1 MRTSIARALAVA
13 ARVVVVCTSS
23 VVAVAPAHA
32 LAFEDVP
39 RSDGS
44 TVLLA
49 FDCRDS
55 ETRQCKPNEKGFSKG
70 DGQRID
76 ALLRAKPYAEVLL
89 HSGGGNLAEGV
100 AVGEALRRHGM
111 AVRVA
116 PKSHCVSACTVAFLG
131 GVIRTVDEGAT
142 YEVHAYSGWSEGL
155 ADELKA
161 EVLTYPERTLR
172 DLARKERLVARDW
185 TFRLLHYM
193 QRMIGGRPDE
203 AALRSA
209 LASDATGLPR
219 YVSSGQLAADVV
231 RISAEGPAAAQTA
244 LMNLERDAV
253 EENIE
258 KLRPQASQLGPR
270 ASSALAM
277 LDAMFSSAIIRTA
290 PLPPEVLKRMG
301 YVTPVIGGGR

>member
-1 MRTSIARALAVA
+1 MRISIVGALAVG
-13 ARVVVVCTSS
+13 ARLLAVCTSGLG
-23 VVAVAPAHA
+23 AVSPAHA
-32 LAFEDVP
+32 LAFEDHL
-39 RSDGS
+39 RSDGA

-55 ETRQCKPNEKGFSKG
+55 ETRSCKPGERSFSKG

-76 ALLRAKPYAEVLL
+76 ALLRSKPYAEVLL

-100 AVGEALRRHGM
+100 AVGEALRRHKM
-111 AVRVA
+111 AVRVG
-116 PKSHCVSACTVAFLG
+116 PKNHCVSACTVAFLG
-131 GVIRTVDEGAT
+131 GVLRTVDESAT
-142 YEVHAYSGWSEGL
+142 YEVHAYSGWSDGL

-161 EVLTYPERTLR
+161 ELLTYPERTLR
-172 DLARKERLVARDW
+172 DLARKERQVARGW

-193 QRMIGGRPDE
+193 QRMIGGHPDE
-203 AALRSA
+203 AALQSA
-209 LASDATGLPR
+209 LASDATGVPR
-219 YVSSGQLAADVV
+219 YVSSGQLAADVA

-244 LMNLERDAV
+244 LMNIERDAV

-258 KLRPQASQLGPR
+258 KLRPQVSQLGPR
-270 ASSALAM
+270 ARPALAM

-301 YVTPVIGGGR
+301 YVTPIIGESR